1 MSIIARKDFTV
12 NELYKKQVR
21 NALVSWFLKE
31 KRDLPWRKTTD
42 PYKIWVSEVMLQQTK
57 VDTVIPYYERF
68 IAKYPSLEALANAD
82 EGELLKEWEG
92 LGYYSRARNL
102 QAGVKEVVEQY
113 GSVVPSTRKDISK
126 LKGVGPYTAGA
137 VLSIA
142 YGVPEHAV
150 DGNVMRV
157 LSRLLLIKEDIA
169 KPKTKKIFEEAV
181 MDLIDHENPSA
192 FNQGLMELG
201 AVICTPTKP
210 KCLLCPVRENCSAF
224 FEGIQDEL
232 PVKTIQ
238 KKSKLHKV
246 KTVVI
251 RNKSGQVLLEKR
263 ASKGLLANMWQFPM
277 VELPTPNHT
286 VEEVIEH
293 DYGVE
298 ITKGSSIIEFKHV
311 FSHLVWEI
319 ESFEAALVKEKEL
332 RSQCAWLT
340 KEEINEQPM
349 PVPMLKIWNAWKERK
364 NENDNK

>member
-1 MSIIARKDFTV
+1 LND
-12 NELYKKQVR
+12 LYKKQVS
-21 NALVSWFLKE
+21 NALVSWFEEE
-31 KRDLPWRKTTD
+31 KRDLPWRKTKN

-68 IAKYPSLEALANAD
+68 ITKYPSLESLANAD
-82 EGELLKEWEG
+82 EDELLKEWEG

-102 QAGVKEVVEQY
+102 QAGVKEVMEDY
-113 GSVVPSTRKDISK
+113 NGVVPSTRKEISK

-181 MDLIDHENPSA
+181 MKLIDEKNPSA

-210 KCLLCPVRENCSAF
+210 KCLLCPVREYCTAF
-224 FEGIQDEL
+224 FEGMQEEL
-232 PVKTIQ
+232 PIKTIN
-238 KKSKLHKV
+238 KKMKIHKM
-246 KTVVI
+246 KAIVI
-251 RNKSGQVLLEKR
+251 EAEDGRILLEKR
-263 ASKGLLANMWQFPM
+263 PTKGLLANMWQFPM

-286 VEEVIEH
+286 VEEIIEH
-293 DYGVE
+293 DYQMSIVKGKE
-298 ITKGSSIIEFKHV
+298 ILTFKHI
-311 FSHLVWEI
+311 FSHLTWEMESYEAKLINKIDIPANCNWFTREEI
-319 ESFEAALVKEKEL
+319 E
-332 RSQCAWLT
+332 
-340 KEEINEQPM
+340 NQPM
-349 PVPMLKIWNAWKERK
+349 PVPVLKIWNAWKER
-364 NENDNK
+364 N

>member
-21 NALVSWFLKE
+21 EALVSWFLEE
-31 KRDLPWRKTTD
+31 KRDLPWRKTKD

-68 IAKYPSLEALANAD
+68 ITKYPSLLSLANAE

-113 GSVVPSTRKDISK
+113 GSVVPSTRKEISK

-169 KPKTKKIFEEAV
+169 KPKTKKVFEEAV
-181 MDLIDHENPSA
+181 MALIDTENPSA

-224 FEGIQDEL
+224 FEGMQNEL

-246 KTVVI
+246 KSVVI
-251 RNKSGQVLLEKR
+251 KNDTGQVLLEQR
-263 ASKGLLANMWQFPM
+263 PSKGLLANMWQFPM
-277 VELPTPNHT
+277 IELPTHNHT

-298 ITKGSSIIEFKHV
+298 IAKGPVINEFKHI
-311 FSHLVWEI
+311 FSHLVWEM
-319 ESFEAALVKEKEL
+319 ESFEGTLVTEKEL
-332 RSQCAWLT
+332 PSRCKWFTIQ
-340 KEEINEQPM
+340 EIDQQPM
-349 PVPMLKIWNAWKERK
+349 PVPVLKIWNAWKEREVGK
-364 NENDNK
+364 